1 MANHFITLE
10 DKVRILD
17 LFLNSDDKRKTY
29 IANVLNF
36 PVKTV
41 EIVIAEYYA
50 NKIEFEI
57 PSYTIVNSSI
67 NYGFTN

>member
-1 MANHFITLE
+1 MDNYFLKFE
-10 DKVRILD
+10 DKLRILD
-17 LFLNSDDKRKTY
+17 LFLNSDDKRKTH

-36 PVKTV
+36 TVRNV
-41 EIVIAEYYA
+41 EIVIAEYFA